1 MPKIDPQSAPTRHGT
16 AYPAPFD
23 EPCRAR
29 RRWKLGDAAGLTQF
43 GVNRLELDP
52 GAWSSQRHW
61 HSAEDELVLVLEG
74 EVVLIDEAGET
85 VLRAGDAA
93 GFRAGDPNG
102 HHLVN
107 RSETTAVVLEIGAR
121 APDRDGVVYPDID
134 LVIPEGAGRYHHRD
148 GAPYAPLDGRAP
160 PARIV

>member
-1 MPKIDPQSAPTRHGT
+1 MPKIDPASAPTRFGT

-61 HSAEDELVLVLEG
+61 HSAEDELCWVVEG
-74 EVVLIDEAGET
+74 EVVLIDDAGEI
-85 VLRAGDAA
+85 VLRAGEGA
-93 GFRAGDPNG
+93 GFPAGQPNG

-107 RSETTAVVLEIGAR
+107 RSGAPAVILEIGSR
-121 APDRDGVVYPDID
+121 RPEQDGVVYPDID
-134 LVIPEGAGRYHHRD
+134 LVIPEGDGRYHHRD
-148 GAPYAPLDGRAP
+148 GGPYVVEGRP
-160 PARIV
+160 GPARVV